1 MNTNEIFEYIC
12 QATDEIGEELVNISR
27 YMFENPEI
35 GFKEVLAADRLSQFI
50 ESFGFSTCRG
60 SGQLSTA
67 VKGSKPRVNG
77 INIGFLSETDALPIG
92 HACGHNLIAASGVG
106 AAIVFDKAI
115 DKFQLNAN
123 SVWFATPAEEGG
135 GGKAYMVKDGWFDA
149 IDYAMM
155 IHPCDRTMV
164 GDYTLACQMLD
175 IKYHGVSAHSTGSPW
190 KGCNA
195 LAAMTQT
202 ISMIDAWRFQF
213 KQTSRLTGYIVNGG
227 KAVNVI
233 PDLTELKYLARAE
246 TTEELMNVVDIV
258 CRCAECAAN
267 YFDRDKVKLTSLTWR
282 IILEG
287 SARTIALETGEVDM
301 VLNMDAIDAE
311 KIEENPDLKLYSMPA
326 NNIEYMALNMK
337 EGSVFEDI
345 KVRQA
350 INYAIDREGILLISC
365 EGRGVVARSELL
377 TGLPGYCEDDYEY
390 NPERAKELLK
400 EAGYDE
406 SNPLTFVIKTSGAA
420 REREA
425 VAIQGY
431 LSDIGVECTVETA
444 EWATFLDE
452 TMKGDF
458 DAYIM
463 GINYNVG
470 DTDFLVDGFF
480 HSRQIGVSSN
490 RFAFRNDRVDELA
503 TLGQTCVDAA
513 QREEYYTEAVQIIV
527 DSYPWVPLYI
537 KDFLTGAQA
546 DLQGY
551 EQHPLF
557 MEDYYLLHY

>member
-258 CRCAECAAN
+258 CRCAECAAKA
-267 YFDRDKVKLTSLTWR
+267 FRCSVEIDRGVLYEPINNSK
-282 IILEG
+282 II
-287 SARTIALETGEVDM
+287 
-301 VLNMDAIDAE
+301 E
-311 KIEENPDLKLYSMPA
+311 K
-326 NNIEYMALNMK
+326 YMAQSFEMLGETVVDRSTTQAVGSTDMGNVSQKIPAIHGHMKLIEAPTHTEEFLKAAGSRAGDKYVLQAAKAMAMTAVYLTLNN
-337 EGSVFEDI
+337 D
-345 KVRQA
+345 
-350 INYAIDREGILLISC
+350 N
-365 EGRGVVARSELL
+365 
-377 TGLPGYCEDDYEY
+377 
-390 NPERAKELLK
+390 
-400 EAGYDE
+400 
-406 SNPLTFVIKTSGAA
+406 GA
-420 REREA
+420 
-425 VAIQGY
+425 
-431 LSDIGVECTVETA
+431 L
-444 EWATFLDE
+444 
-452 TMKGDF
+452 
-458 DAYIM
+458 
-463 GINYNVG
+463 
-470 DTDFLVDGFF
+470 
-480 HSRQIGVSSN
+480 
-490 RFAFRNDRVDELA
+490 
-503 TLGQTCVDAA
+503 
-513 QREEYYTEAVQIIV
+513 
-527 DSYPWVPLYI
+527 
-537 KDFLTGAQA
+537 QA
-546 DLQGY
+546 D
-551 EQHPLF
+551 
-557 MEDYYLLHY
+557 